1 MKFNTSF
8 RLRIGNRLFT
18 VSILGWNS
26 LVHDRKGITNET
38 RDGRFVPFFDF
49 QDNTPFD
56 RIQQSLRHIQDEW
69 GLGSIY
75 VIQSYP
81 RESYRAFAL
90 DTVEFREN
98 IAILAETD
106 CLDEAYLRS
115 FARRRKSVLR
125 VIPKRDLG
133 DRDKLRYTLDNFS
146 QLRPRSIDHAIFF
159 HKMFGIPFTGIIQS
173 IKLKKSDYESFR

>member
-49 QDNTPFD
+49 ADNTPFE
-56 RIQQSLRHIQDEW
+56 RIQQSLRHVQDEW
-69 GLGSIY
+69 GLGSIFI
-75 VIQSYP
+75 IQSYP
-81 RESYRAFAL
+81 RESFRAFAL

-98 IAILAETD
+98 IGILADTD
-106 CLDEAYLRS
+106 YLDEAYLRS

-133 DRDKLRYTLDNFS
+133 DHDGLRYTIGSLS
-146 QLRPRSIDHAIFF
+146 ALRPRSIDHALFF
-159 HKMFGIPFTGIIQS
+159 HKIFGIPSPGIIQS